1 MFEQNMSNSFDFD
14 SSVMGNNNIVEND
27 MNVDINMMGNN
38 MVGDNMGGCPTP
50 MMNSPI
56 SEGVQEKC
64 IHKTIVHEVP
74 HVCPIHTRIINHHVY
89 KHTYRPQYTCSEE
102 NTVSNVQCGSC
113 CNFR

>member
-1 MFEQNMSNSFDFD
+1 MFDSNTNNVDFD
-14 SSVMGNNNIVEND
+14 SNVTGNNNVVEND
-27 MNVDINMMGNN
+27 MTVDINMMNN
-38 MVGDNMGGCPTP
+38 SNMMQGGCNEP
-50 MMNSPI
+50 
-56 SEGVQEKC
+56 VQEKC

-74 HVCPIHTRIINHHVY
+74 HVCPIHTKIINHHVY